1 MTNTVTHFGFVAG
14 GKTRIANC
22 ASYESG
28 QAKETGILT
37 GILAGICT
45 KLLFQIL
52 VRKLGGN
59 SGHLKSLNEY

>member
-1 MTNTVTHFGFVAG
+1 MTNKVTHSQSHFGFVVG

-37 GILAGICT
+37 GILAGI
-45 KLLFQIL
+45 
-52 VRKLGGN
+52 
-59 SGHLKSLNEY
+59 